1 MFQNDLNAVAQAAQ
15 NKARLLKNNPLG
27 YWISAMLAGLFIG
40 FGIILVFTVGG
51 FLAAAGS
58 PFTKPMMGLLFGGAL
73 SLVLMAGAEL
83 FTGNT
88 MILAV
93 GSFQKQ
99 VSWRQTAVTLLCSY
113 VGNLLGALALSA
125 LMAAGELYGPEAS
138 AFVLS
143 SAEAKMSA
151 PALQLFIAGILC
163 NILVCLPVWCS
174 FRLKSESA
182 KLIMVFWGIVMFI
195 APGFEHC
202 VANMTLLSSAL
213 LLPHGAGVSLAGFF
227 RNILITALGNIIGG
241 AIVVGGGYCMIR
253 RTATK

>member
-213 LLPHGAGVSLAGFF
+213 LLPHGASVSLAGFF

-241 AIVVGGGYCMIR
+241 AIVVGGGYCMIG
-253 RTATK
+253 RTVKK